1 VGKPT
6 VINFFINR
14 AINNETLTVYE
25 PGTQARNFIHVM
37 DVEKAYVQS
46 AERLL
51 KQLEHGVTGT
61 ETYEIAGEEDMS
73 VMTVA
78 EIVRDTAKELF
89 GAEVPIELVE
99 NPRSAETMV
108 KEFSLDISTA
118 KQVLGWEPSEKVTES
133 VQQLLN
139 EKHHS

>member
-1 VGKPT
+1 
-6 VINFFINR
+6 
-14 AINNETLTVYE
+14 
-25 PGTQARNFIHVM
+25 
-37 DVEKAYVQS
+37 
-46 AERLL
+46 
-51 KQLEHGVTGT
+51 
-61 ETYEIAGEEDMS
+61 MS